1 MPEQDVTRLLLAW
14 RAGDEQ
20 ARDHLM
26 AAVYDELR
34 RRAASYLRRER
45 PGHAL
50 QATALVHEAY
60 MRLVDQDRVAWQ
72 NRAHFMA
79 VAANVMRR
87 ILVDH
92 ARAERSQK
100 RGGAGQ
106 RITLAED
113 LAAAAPRELEL
124 LELEDALQ
132 ELAGLDP
139 QQARVVELRY
149 FGGLS
154 IEETSQALD
163 VSPATVKRDWT
174 MARAWLFRRLQG
186 GRTPGEGS
194 A

>member
-1 MPEQDVTRLLLAW
+1 MAQEDVTRLLLAW
-14 RAGDEQ
+14 RAGDQE
-20 ARDHLM
+20 ARDQLM

-34 RRAASYLRRER
+34 RRAAGYLRRER

-60 MRLVDQDRVAWQ
+60 LKLVDQDRVAWQ

-79 VAANVMRR
+79 VAANIMRR

-106 RITLAED
+106 RITLADD
-113 LAAAAPRELEL
+113 LASAGPRELEL

-154 IEETSQALD
+154 IEETGQALD
-163 VSPATVKRDWT
+163 ISPATVKREWT
-174 MARAWLFRRLQG
+174 MARAWLHRRLQSG
-186 GRTPGEGS
+186 QAPGS
-194 A
+194 V